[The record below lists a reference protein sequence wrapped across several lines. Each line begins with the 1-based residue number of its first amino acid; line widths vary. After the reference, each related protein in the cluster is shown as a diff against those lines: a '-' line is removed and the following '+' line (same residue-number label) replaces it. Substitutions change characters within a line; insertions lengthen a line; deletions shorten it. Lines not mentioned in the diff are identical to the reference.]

1 MLFGSFYQSIQL
13 SIIVHPLLLKTV
25 LLVVYLFSYNKKRFM
40 TVNTNSQFV
49 LFLYSESETPPGS
62 LKRLGSARQLPA
74 DLRALQN
81 PLNTTFNPEGIYVW
95 FPTISSKHILL
106 FLFVQTMKV
115 YFCDHTSGICSHY
128 REDSSSMAG
137 CSIDKTQSDWMYWM
151 YAKLSPDPKLRKASP
166 WTWPLLNLYRKDAAS
181 VYVLPIDLL
190 MQVREN
196 SIMMSFFQEC
206 LWISR

>member
-1 MLFGSFYQSIQL
+1 
-13 SIIVHPLLLKTV
+13 
-25 LLVVYLFSYNKKRFM
+25 M

-95 FPTISSKHILL
+95 FPTSHPNTFYFSYSSRPWRFIFVIILL
-106 FLFVQTMKV
+106 PVHTTEKIPPRWLDVQSIKPRS
-115 YFCDHTSGICSHY
+115 DL
-128 REDSSSMAG
+128 SS
-137 CSIDKTQSDWMYWM
+137 WM

-166 WTWPLLNLYRKDAAS
+166 WIWPLLISYRKDAAS